1 MPIPSFFYFDLGNV
15 LLFFDHQRGCRQMGE
30 VAGVDLEQVWQVLYE
45 SGLATQ
51 YETGL
56 VTTRQMFDT
65 FCQQTD
71 SQPDYNAFVQAAGD
85 IFEVNA
91 SIKPVVAGLISAGHR
106 LGLLSNTCEAHWN
119 WFASGRY
126 GQIPDGFE
134 QIVLSY
140 EARSMKPDAKIF
152 RVAAEKAGVPPS
164 NIFYTDDTPGHVQA
178 AKALGFDAVHYTNT
192 PALVAE
198 LRQRGV
204 EFNY

>member
-1 MPIPSFFYFDLGNV
+1 MPTPSFFYFDLGNV
-15 LLFFDHQRGCRQMGE
+15 LLNFDHQRGCRQMGE
-30 VAGVDLEQVWQVLYE
+30 VAGVDAGQVWQVLYD
-45 SGLATQ
+45 SGLANR

-65 FCQQTD
+65 FCEQTA
-71 SQPDYNAFVQAAGD
+71 SKPDYDAFLQAAGD

-91 SIKPVVAGLISAGHR
+91 EIKPIVAGLLSAGYR

-126 GQIPDGFE
+126 GQIPDSFE
-134 QIVLSY
+134 QVVLSY
-140 EARSMKPDAKIF
+140 EVQSMKPDEKIF
-152 RVAAEKAGVPPS
+152 RVAAEKAGVPPGR
-164 NIFYTDDTPGHVQA
+164 IFYIDDTPGHIKA
-178 AKALGFDAVHYTNT
+178 AKALGFDALHYTTT
-192 PALVAE
+192 PILAAE